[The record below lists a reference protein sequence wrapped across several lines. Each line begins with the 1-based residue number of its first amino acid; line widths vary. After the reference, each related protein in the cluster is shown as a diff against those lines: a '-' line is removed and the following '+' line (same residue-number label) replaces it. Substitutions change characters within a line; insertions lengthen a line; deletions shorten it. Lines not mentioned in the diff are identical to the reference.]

1 MALSRNQQNYIIM
14 TIVYEALLDSSVH
27 KNEAFRSFHELINN
41 DSLSAIVSATEEVAE
56 VEVDP
61 YIKQSVEQ
69 TLAHYVD
76 IINLINPH
84 LKNWTWERI
93 PLLSQAILLMSV
105 AHYNYVEKV
114 DKRIVIDV
122 AVTLAKKYIEEKQAK
137 FIHAILDEVLA

>member
-1 MALSRNQQNYIIM
+1 MSLSRNQQNFIIM

-69 TLAHYVD
+69 TLAHYVY
-76 IINLINPH
+76 IINLIKMGFTH
-84 LKNWTWERI
+84 TGTI
-93 PLLSQAILLMSV
+93 PL
-105 AHYNYVEKV
+105 
-114 DKRIVIDV
+114 
-122 AVTLAKKYIEEKQAK
+122 
-137 FIHAILDEVLA
+137 